1 MKMNGSV
8 VSEKNRKKKRR
19 RKKEGN
25 EKMSN
30 KSDERPGRVVGQFF
44 SPLSLTISSHH
55 RCRPSVKENE
65 AIRFVL

>member
-1 MKMNGSV
+1 MGCSQREEQK
-8 VSEKNRKKKRR
+8 EKEG

-55 RCRPSVKENE
+55 RCRPSVRENE
-65 AIRFVL
+65 AILFVL